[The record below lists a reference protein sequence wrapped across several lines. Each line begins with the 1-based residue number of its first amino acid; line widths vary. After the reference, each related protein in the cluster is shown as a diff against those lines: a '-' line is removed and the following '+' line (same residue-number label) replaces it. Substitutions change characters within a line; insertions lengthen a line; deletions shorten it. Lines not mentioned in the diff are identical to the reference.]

1 MNYLYSYKTPAGF
14 DDMLLS
20 SDGEFLTALCFEH
33 SRDVR
38 KIKTGETKKLPVFEE
53 TVRWLDQY
61 FSGKQPDF
69 MPKFR
74 INATPFRARV
84 VESMRKIPYGKT
96 VTYGDIAAEIAKE
109 RGLARLSAQAVG
121 GAVGHNP
128 ICIIIPCHRV
138 IGANGNLTGY
148 DGGVD
153 KKVILLRHEGFDMT
167 KFTMPKQKR
176 AHSFE

>member
-1 MNYLYSYKTPAGF
+1 MFYAFYNDSPVGR
-14 DDMLLS
+14 LLMI
-20 SDGEFLTALCFEH
+20 SDGQNLTGLQMNKQRYNHIAADWVQAEN
-33 SRDVR
+33 
-38 KIKTGETKKLPVFEE
+38 LPVFAK
-53 TVRWLDQY
+53 TKQWLDDYWHDKNPSLNGLPLKPQGSE
-61 FSGKQPDF
+61 FQQKVW
-69 MPKFR
+69 R
-74 INATPFRARV
+74 ILQT
-84 VESMRKIPYGKT
+84 IPYGKYL
-96 VTYGDIAAEIAKE
+96 TYGDIAKQV
-109 RGLARLSAQAVG
+109 ARECGKARMSAQAVG

-176 AHSFE
+176 AHSFK